1 MINIAAVR
9 ASSDDKDAV
18 HMQYLEEAFD
28 RVIVGL
34 ARRNPMSEAEQRMTA
49 FHESGH
55 ALVAFL
61 TKGCEPVHKATIL
74 PRGQALGVTWQV
86 PAGEKFSERVFEL
99 EGRLDVLMGGK
110 AAESLIYGPEN
121 VSAGC
126 SSDLAQ
132 ATNLCRRMV
141 MNFGMGMSQSDAPM
155 YLDTEQYAILSE
167 DIKQKVDFAVQTLMS
182 DSYERAYA
190 LLDTNSGK
198 YVKFNVLI
206 L

>member
-1 MINIAAVR
+1 MGDDVDIDVLARRCGGMSGADLFNVINIAAVR
-9 ASSDDKDAV
+9 ASSEGKDAV
-18 HMQYLEEAFD
+18 HMNYLEEAFD
-28 RVIVGL
+28 RVLVGL
-34 ARRNPMSEAEQRMTA
+34 QRRNPMSDAERRMTA

-61 TKGCEPVHKATIL
+61 TKGTEPVHKATIM

-132 ATNLCRRMV
+132 AT
-141 MNFGMGMSQSDAPM
+141 G
-155 YLDTEQYAILSE
+155 
-167 DIKQKVDFAVQTLMS
+167 
-182 DSYERAYA
+182 
-190 LLDTNSGK
+190 
-198 YVKFNVLI
+198 
-206 L
+206 